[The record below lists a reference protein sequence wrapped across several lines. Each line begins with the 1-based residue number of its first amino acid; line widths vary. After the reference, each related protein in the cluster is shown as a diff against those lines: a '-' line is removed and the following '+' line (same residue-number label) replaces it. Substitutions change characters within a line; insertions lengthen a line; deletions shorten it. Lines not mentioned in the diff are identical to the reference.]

1 MIYVLDPEGR
11 AVNARSHCEVEG
23 PCFLATITS
32 IQTGKRDRA
41 AMINCAYELQYYLH
55 CAEGVVI
62 EALQMLCPP
71 TVNGGD
77 AWSLEDLVQIV
88 FLKALNRMKPLWFI
102 EPRTVSISSEIW
114 TFAEKSRRVWYSKLL
129 LRSHI
134 PRISNRVPGLS
145 GQQLYAPLY
154 VKPARE
160 SRENS
165 NGV

>member
-1 MIYVLDPEGR
+1 
-11 AVNARSHCEVEG
+11 
-23 PCFLATITS
+23 
-32 IQTGKRDRA
+32 
-41 AMINCAYELQYYLH
+41 
-55 CAEGVVI
+55 
-62 EALQMLCPP
+62 MLCPP

-88 FLKALNRMKPLWFI
+88 FFKGVESDETAVVY
-102 EPRTVSISSEIW
+102 RTSHGVYKLGDLDLRRK
-114 TFAEKSRRVWYSKLL
+114 KSRRVWYSKLL